1 MAIFPIR
8 ARSSGVDRGRR
19 RLLDQLLVA
28 ALQRAVALAEV
39 DHVAVRVGE
48 HLDLDVARVGQV
60 ALEVHGRVGEE
71 LLALA
76 RGALEGVLELVLG
89 QRDPEAL
96 AAAAAR
102 GLDRDRVADRLLD
115 HHAGVVDGLDRL
127 GRAGDD
133 RDAGVAHQLARAGLG
148 AHRLDRRRGRA
159 DEHRAA
165 VLERLREGRVL
176 GQEAVSGVHGLGA
189 GALDRVEQLVDR
201 EIALGRRTRAEQVGL
216 VGALD
221 VQRVAVELG
230 VDRDRRDP
238 ELLAG
243 TNDSDRDLA
252 AVGDQDLREHAAGT
266 LEPRALAQT
275 RSAAP
280 AAEARTGAYSALM
293 IIPPATVSLVDS
305 SIRMKLPVVRLR
317 A

>member
-1 MAIFPIR
+1 MPAPRVVDGRRGLGRDLPDPR
-8 ARSSGVDRGRR
+8 AQLGVDGGRG

-28 ALQRAVALAEV
+28 ALKRAVALAEV
-39 DHVAVRVGE
+39 DHVAVRVRE
-48 HLDLDVARVGQV
+48 HLDLDVTRVGQV

-76 RGALEGVLELVLG
+76 GGALEGGLELVIR

-115 HHAGVVDGLDRL
+115 HPAGVVDGLDRL
-127 GRAGDD
+127 GRPRDD
-133 RDAGVAHQLARAGLG
+133 RDAGIAHQLARAGLG
-148 AHRLDRRRGRA
+148 AHRLDRRRGRP

-165 VLERLREGRVL
+165 VLERLREARVL
-176 GQEAVSGVHGLGA
+176 GQEAVSRVHGLGA

-201 EIALGRRTRAEQVGL
+201 EIALARRAGTEQVGL

-230 VDRDRRDP
+230 VDRDGGDP

-266 LEPRALAQT
+266 LAALLRSDRREAGGST
-275 RSAAP
+275 R
-280 AAEARTGAYSALM
+280 RC
-293 IIPPATVSLVDS
+293 
-305 SIRMKLPVVRLR
+305 
-317 A
+317 